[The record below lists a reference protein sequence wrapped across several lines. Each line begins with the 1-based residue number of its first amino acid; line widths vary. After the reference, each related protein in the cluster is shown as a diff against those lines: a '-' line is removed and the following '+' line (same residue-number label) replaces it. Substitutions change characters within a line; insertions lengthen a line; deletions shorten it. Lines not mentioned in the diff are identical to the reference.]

1 MNKEISM
8 FKNFIKNMNYQ
19 TLVKSKRIKLIL
31 QNQELYKQGEYV
43 VVRKGG
49 CQLVNINQSEKD
61 PYIGIISPK
70 GYWFGAGK
78 RALGAGYLKKS
89 AGYEID
95 ENNMHTV
102 RTNMFEDLDKV
113 DEDQLM
119 LSMMT
124 SPAFF
129 KVISESHSYIQAAI
143 TSAHNQV
150 LWRVNDAKP

>member
-1 MNKEISM
+1 MN
-8 FKNFIKNMNYQ
+8 
-19 TLVKSKRIKLIL
+19 IL
-31 QNQELYKQGEYV
+31 QD
-43 VVRKGG
+43 
-49 CQLVNINQSEKD
+49 EKD
-61 PYIGIISPK
+61 QYIGIISPK

-89 AGYEID
+89 GGYEID
-95 ENNMHTV
+95 QHNMHTV
-102 RTNMFEDLDKV
+102 QVHMFDNFSNI

-129 KVISESHSYIQAAI
+129 KVISESHSYIQAAL